1 MAPWIMMDKL
11 RALRYFKR
19 VVELNSFSAVA
30 EECSVPASSVSRRI
44 RDLEASLGIELVKRT
59 TRHVSITDLGQLYYQ
74 HIDEILSRLNYADEL
89 LSQSMDNPS
98 GTLKISAPPGL
109 AQALLVPLLRQFR
122 QAFPNILLDLD
133 YTNEYALFGQDSV
146 DLAIR
151 GGPIDDARLI
161 ARPLI
166 RSGFT
171 LWAHT
176 QLANQLNKKFGS
188 ANWSLEQ
195 LSQCPAI
202 MFRNKAAI
210 VPWWVQTGDDW
221 LPVSTNPVLISN
233 DSATLLD
240 ALAHGEGLLLAPD
253 WLLPAHLKE
262 QVTPVARH
270 LSLSPAKTPQV
281 EINLVYQHA
290 KYQLPNIKLSV
301 DFICD
306 YMRTHM
312 ADMVKS

>member
-1 MAPWIMMDKL
+1 MDKL

-30 EECSVPASSVSRRI
+30 AEFSVPASSVSRRI
-44 RDLEASLGIELVKRT
+44 KDLEASLGIELVKRT

-74 HIDEILSRLNYADEL
+74 HIDEVLSKLTHADEL

-98 GTLKISAPPGL
+98 GTLKVSAPPGL
-109 AQALLVPLLRQFR
+109 AQALLVPLFR
-122 QAFPNILLDLD
+122 HFRLQFPNILLDLD

-151 GGPIDDARLI
+151 GGPVDDARLI

-171 LWAHT
+171 LWAQT
-176 QLANQLNKKFGS
+176 RLADKLNTEFGTTR
-188 ANWSLEQ
+188 WSLDQ
-195 LSQCPAI
+195 LCHCPSI
-202 MFRNKAAI
+202 MFRSRSAP
-210 VPWWVQTGDDW
+210 VPWWAQEGDDW
-221 LPVSTNPVLISN
+221 LPVSINPVLISN
-233 DSATLLD
+233 DSTTLLD

-253 WLLPAHLKE
+253 WLIPTHLKNE
-262 QVTPVARH
+262 VTPVAQH
-270 LSLSPAKTPQV
+270 LSLSPGKTHTV

-306 YMRTHM
+306 YMSTH
-312 ADMVKS
+312 AVDMVKT

>member
-1 MAPWIMMDKL
+1 MDKL

-176 QLANQLNKKFGS
+176 QLANQLNTKFGS

-202 MFRNKAAI
+202 MFRNKTAI

-253 WLLPAHLKE
+253 WLLPSHLKE

-312 ADMVKS
+312 VDMVKS

>member
-1 MAPWIMMDKL
+1 MDKL

-44 RDLEASLGIELVKRT
+44 KDLEASLGVELVKRT
-59 TRHVSITDLGQLYYQ
+59 TRHVSITELGQIYYQ
-74 HIDEILSRLNYADEL
+74 HISELLSKLTHADEL
-89 LSQSMDNPS
+89 ISQSFDNPS
-98 GTLKISAPPGL
+98 GTLKVSAPPGL
-109 AQALLVPLLRQFR
+109 AQALLVPLFRRFR
-122 QAFPNILLDLD
+122 QQFPNILLDLD

-151 GGPIDDARLI
+151 GGPVDDARLI

-171 LWAHT
+171 LWAQT
-176 QLANQLNKKFGS
+176 QLAEKLNAEFGTS
-188 ANWSLEQ
+188 NWSLKQ
-195 LSQCPAI
+195 LCDCPAI
-202 MFRNKAAI
+202 MFRSKTAL
-210 VPWWVQTGDDW
+210 VPWWVRQGDEWQSLD
-221 LPVSTNPVLISN
+221 TKPVLISN

-240 ALAHGEGLLLAPD
+240 ALEQGEGLLLAPD
-253 WLLPAHLKE
+253 WLIPPRLEDK
-262 QVTPVARH
+262 VTPVAAH
-270 LSLSPAKTPQV
+270 HTLSPGKTPAV

-301 DFICD
+301 DFICE
-306 YMRTHM
+306 YMHTHKT
-312 ADMVKS
+312 DMVKT

>member
-1 MAPWIMMDKL
+1 MDKL

-30 EECSVPASSVSRRI
+30 EEFSVPASSVSRRI
-44 RDLEASLGIELVKRT
+44 KDLEASLGIELIKRT
-59 TRHVSITDLGQLYYQ
+59 TRHVSITELGQIYYQ
-74 HIDEILSRLNYADEL
+74 HIGEILSKLTYADEL
-89 LSQSMDNPS
+89 ISQSFDNPS
-98 GTLKISAPPGL
+98 GTLKVSAPPGL
-109 AQALLVPLLRQFR
+109 SKALLVPLFRRFR
-122 QAFPNILLDLD
+122 QQFPNILLDLD

-151 GGPIDDARLI
+151 GGPVDDTRLI
-161 ARPLI
+161 AKPLI

-176 QLANQLNKKFGS
+176 QLADRLNTQFGTT
-188 ANWSLEQ
+188 NWSIEQ
-195 LSQCPAI
+195 LCRCPAI
-202 MFRNKAAI
+202 MFRSKTAL
-210 VPWWVQTGDDW
+210 VPWWVHEQGDW
-221 LPVSTNPVLISN
+221 QPVSSQPVLISN

-240 ALAHGEGLLLAPD
+240 ALAQGEGMLLAPD
-253 WLLPAHLKE
+253 WLLPAHLKN
-262 QVTPVARH
+262 QVTPVAQH
-270 LSLSPAKTPQV
+270 HKLSPGKIHTV

-306 YMRTHM
+306 YMRTHA
-312 ADMVKS
+312 ADMVKF